1 MLAIYTTRDS
11 FDKVRGWYQTQLPP
25 QTQSAVNEKRREA
38 TFALF
43 DSRTRTVHL
52 EVSGGQVVIYLSAAA
67 PSASASG
74 R

>member
-1 MLAIYTTRDS
+1 
-11 FDKVRGWYQTQLPP
+11 VRGWYQTQLPP

-43 DSRTRTVHL
+43 DGRTRTVHL